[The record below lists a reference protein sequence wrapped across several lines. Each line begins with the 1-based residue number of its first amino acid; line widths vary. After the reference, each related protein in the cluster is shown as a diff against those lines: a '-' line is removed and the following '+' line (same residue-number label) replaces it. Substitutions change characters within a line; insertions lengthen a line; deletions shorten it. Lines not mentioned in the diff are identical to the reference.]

1 MAQYKLSAAITK
13 DGNWY
18 VARCLELAVT
28 SQGKTV
34 ARAKANLEEA
44 VLLYIES
51 FGTEDLPKEIEEPIL
66 TPLEINV

>member
-1 MAQYKLSAAITK
+1 VSRVNRLSPEEYLLLAQYKLSAAITK

-51 FGTEDLPKEIEEPIL
+51 FGVL
-66 TPLEINV
+66 T

>member
-51 FGTEDLPKEIEEPIL
+51 FGVL
-66 TPLEINV
+66 T